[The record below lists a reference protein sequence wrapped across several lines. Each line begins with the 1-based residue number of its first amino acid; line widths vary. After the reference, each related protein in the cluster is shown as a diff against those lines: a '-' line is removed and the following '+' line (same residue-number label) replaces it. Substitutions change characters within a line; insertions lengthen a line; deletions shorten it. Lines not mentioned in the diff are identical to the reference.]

1 MGLTDMEQL
10 AQDRIAWTA
19 TAWHAS
25 FRAVGGTLSFHD
37 GALVVGWLLTDAEQ
51 DRAAAEVSREIAGN
65 PERIAAVR
73 KLIANVDKNH
83 VDDARFDAPAWLRR
97 LTEIG
102 GGYALGAGRLWL
114 IVHDCDAVALEGVMR
129 PLMGHPERVDAVR
142 SIVLSRQIH
151 EAEAPS

>member
-1 MGLTDMEQL
+1 M
-10 AQDRIAWTA
+10 
-19 TAWHAS
+19 TAWNAAAWRDS
-25 FRAVGGTLSFHD
+25 FVAVGGTLSLHD
-37 GALVVGWLLTDAEQ
+37 GALVVGRLLTNVEQ

-65 PERIAAVR
+65 PERVAAVR
-73 KLIANVDKNH
+73 EMIANVDKNH